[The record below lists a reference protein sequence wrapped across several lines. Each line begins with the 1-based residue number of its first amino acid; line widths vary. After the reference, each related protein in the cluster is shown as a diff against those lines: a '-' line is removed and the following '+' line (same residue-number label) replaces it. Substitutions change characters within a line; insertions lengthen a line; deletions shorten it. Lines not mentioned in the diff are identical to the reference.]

1 MQKTGKHT
9 LNRKNEYAK
18 SGHAYRQA
26 GVDYSLMEPF
36 KMAMIEAGK
45 KTLKFPNKRGVY
57 VVEGTSHAHGAV
69 FEYRGKEKNLIWCKT
84 QEDLGTKNWIAEWM
98 YKRTGRS
105 FYENIAID
113 VALIVVNDVIA
124 QGAMPVIFT
133 DQVEVGDASWYADK
147 KRATDFAN
155 GFVKICREVGMA
167 LPAGESATLKYIIK
181 SEPPVKAAPS
191 LSGSVTG
198 IIAPRS
204 RLITGKKLRA
214 GDHIIGVTSS
224 GLHANGVSLVIKKGL
239 ELKDQFLTK
248 ISKGLIFGEAALTP
262 TRSYVKLI
270 ERLLEEEVDIHCL
283 LPGTGDGVGKIAF
296 DKRPFTYHVQSWP
309 EVPEFFRYFHE
320 ELGISLADCLKTFN
334 WGIGYYMFVPKYEVQ
349 KVLDIG
355 HKTGYDLMD
364 IGVVETGKRQTHFLN
379 IITLP
384 PPGEY

>member
-1 MQKTGKHT
+1 MKTS
-9 LNRKNEYAK
+9 EYAK
-18 SGHAYRQA
+18 S

-45 KTLKFPNKRGVY
+45 KTLRFPEKRGVY
-57 VVEGTSHAHGAV
+57 VVKDAIHAHGAV
-69 FEYRGKEKNLIWCKT
+69 YEYKGKEKNPIWCKT

-98 YKRTGRS
+98 YANAPADPVAGKRT
-105 FYENIAID
+105 YYDVIAQD

-133 DQVEVGDASWYADK
+133 DQVEAGDPGWYADK
-147 KRATDFAN
+147 KRAQDFAD
-155 GFVKICREVGMA
+155 GFVKVCKEVGMA

-181 SEPPVKAAPS
+181 PEAPS

-239 ELKDQFLTK
+239 EMKDITK
-248 ISKGLIFGEAALTP
+248 RMWLWEKALTP
-262 TRSYVKLI
+262 MRSYVKLI
-270 ERLLEEEVDIHCL
+270 EKLLNEEIDIHCL
-283 LPGTGDGVGKIAF
+283 LPGTGDGVGKLAF
-296 DKRPFTYHVQSWP
+296 DKRPFTYRIHDWP
-309 EVPEFFRYFHE
+309 RVPDFFEYFKE
-320 ELGISLADCLKTFN
+320 ELGVSLMDCLKTFN
-334 WGIGYYMFVPKYEVQ
+334 WGIGYYIFVSPKEVNR
-349 KVLDIG
+349 VLDLG
-355 HKTGYDLMD
+355 KKTGYDLMD
-364 IGVVETGKRQTHFLN
+364 LGVVESGKRQTIFLDQV
-379 IITLP
+379 TLP